1 VLQQSLCIRNL
12 LTIERWKYHIAKC
25 VDLAVYFSR
34 SQDHGPPSLLS
45 DLLSSEFAQ
54 GSSLN

>member
-12 LTIERWKYHIAKC
+12 LTIERWKYHTAKC

-34 SQDHGPPSLLS
+34 SQNYGSPSFLS
-45 DLLSSEFAQ
+45 YPLSSKFIQ